1 MPTIG
6 SDVRFSLV
14 ATIVMKTNY
23 SQISKIYEYCMANKI
38 VIRSTLNFRS
48 RYKFNKL
55 LLSKEKHFLYVYTGL
70 FFLYSPKLTTIIQ
83 LSQGAI

>member
-38 VIRSTLNFRS
+38 VIRSTLNFR
-48 RYKFNKL
+48 YKFNKL
-55 LLSKEKHFLYVYTGL
+55 LSSIEKHFLYVYTGL